1 LQPAFFA
8 YFLYTAAKKVSAA
21 PHRGEAN
28 KPLTKQGKANAIG
41 KPPKT
46 NLTKPLTKQGK
57 ANTARTTTKTPR
69 RQKTKTKFRQT
80 NKPKR
85 YPPNPLLFDPS
96 RNAQLNN
103 NSPYQ
108 H

>member
-1 LQPAFFA
+1 MSWRCEARFLCNQPS
-8 YFLYTAAKKVSAA
+8 KN
-21 PHRGEAN
+21 E
-28 KPLTKQGKANAIG
+28 
-41 KPPKT
+41 
-46 NLTKPLTKQGK
+46 GK
-57 ANTARTTTKTPR
+57 ANTAGTWAGAA
-69 RQKTKTKFRQT
+69 QAKTKQT

-96 RNAQLNN
+96 REAQLNN